1 MTIPTLY
8 KVLVNGRS
16 CHGGN
21 MEWSLPTQA
30 PDGSWVPG
38 AWHEVDGPLSPC
50 SRGLHVTAMPRAWF
64 VADRARECQ
73 LWRCETGGEVI
84 AHKADKHVARSVRL
98 VAPASW
104 ADHGVY
110 VVADGEHNASGDSWW
125 HASGSATVRA
135 SDSATVEAF
144 DSATVDAFDSA
155 TVEASGS
162 ATVRASGSATVR
174 ASGSATVEAFDS
186 ATVEAFGSAT
196 VEAFDS
202 ATVQTHRAYYGENRA
217 TVTLHGA
224 LAVHVDRRGGVAV
237 VSVGSAGVA

>member
-104 ADHGVY
+104 ADRGVY

-125 HASGSATVRA
+125 HA
-135 SDSATVEAF
+135 F
-144 DSATVDAFDSA
+144 D
-155 TVEASGS
+155 
-162 ATVRASGSATVR
+162 SATVR
-174 ASGSATVEAFDS
+174 ASGSATVEAFDR
-186 ATVEAFGSAT
+186 ATVRASG
-196 VEAFDS
+196 S

-237 VSVGSAGVA
+237 VTVGSSGVA

>member
-125 HASGSATVRA
+125 HAFGSATVRAFGSATVRA
-135 SDSATVEAF
+135 S
-144 DSATVDAFDSA
+144 
-155 TVEASGS
+155 
-162 ATVRASGSATVR
+162 
-174 ASGSATVEAFDS
+174 
-186 ATVEAFGSAT
+186 GSAT